1 MNLAVRDVR
10 HNAGRFVFTSVG
22 IGLLLMIVMGMGGI
36 YRGLI
41 FEATLLVDRVG
52 ADLWVVQGN
61 TRGPFSEVSR
71 LPANLEYR
79 VRAVPGVLS
88 ARRFVSHTIQR
99 EHQGR
104 PLRVVVQGLSWPE
117 DKGDWVPIIA
127 GRRLGQAHYEM
138 IADRSLGLPLGEKVR
153 LGKDVYQ
160 VVGLTQGMVGS
171 GGDGL
176 AFLTVSDA
184 MAVQFDVPGEATRLE
199 RAARLARLENIDLG
213 RVTPLLSERVV
224 GPARE
229 LPALTPPQVSAIL
242 LTLRDG
248 TDPARV
254 AATLSTWPDVTV
266 YSTQQQKDLL
276 LSGMVDKARRQL
288 GLFRTLL
295 IIISTII
302 IALIIYTLTLDK
314 IRDIALLKLIGARN
328 RVIVGLIFQQ
338 ALLMGAVGYGLAWWL
353 GGYAFPHFPR
363 LVVIEPS
370 DLIQLAFI
378 VAGISMLAS
387 LLGIWKA
394 LTVEANTV
402 LAT

>member
-10 HNAGRFVFTSVG
+10 HNLGRFVFTSIG

-52 ADLWVVQGN
+52 ADLWVVQGS
-61 TRGPFSEVSR
+61 TRGPFAEVSR
-71 LPANLEYR
+71 IPANLEDR
-79 VRAVPGVLS
+79 VRAVPGVAG

-104 PLRVVVQGLSWPE
+104 PLRMVVQGLSWPE
-117 DKGDWVPIIA
+117 DKGEWVTLIA
-127 GRRLGQAHYEM
+127 GRPLGQAHYEM
-138 IADRSLGLPLGEKVR
+138 IADRSLGLPLGEKLK
-153 LGKDVYQ
+153 LGKDVYE
-160 VVGLTQGMVGS
+160 VVGLTKGMVGT

-176 AFLTVSDA
+176 CFFTVSDA
-184 MAVQFDVPGEATRLE
+184 MAVQFDVPGEAVRLE
-199 RAARLARLENIDLG
+199 RAARVARLEKLDLG

-224 GPARE
+224 GPASE
-229 LPALTPPQVSAIL
+229 LPALALPQVSAVL
-242 LTLRDG
+242 VTLRDG
-248 TDPARV
+248 ADAARV
-254 AATLSTWPDVTV
+254 AATISTWPDVTV

-276 LSGMVDKARRQL
+276 LSGMVDKAKRQL
-288 GLFRTLL
+288 GLFRVLL

-338 ALLMGAVGYGLAWWL
+338 ALLMGAFGYGLAWWL
-353 GGYAFPHFPR
+353 GQYAFPNFPR
-363 LVVIEPS
+363 LVVIESS

-378 VAGISMLAS
+378 VVGISILAS

-394 LTVEANTV
+394 LNVEANTV

>member
-10 HNAGRFVFTSVG
+10 HNLGRFVFTSIG

-52 ADLWVVQGN
+52 ADLWVVQGS
-61 TRGPFSEVSR
+61 TRGPFAEVSR
-71 LPANLEYR
+71 IPANLEDR
-79 VRAVPGVLS
+79 VRAVPGVVG

-104 PLRVVVQGLSWPE
+104 PLRMVVQGLSWPE
-117 DKGDWVPIIA
+117 DKGEWVTLVA
-127 GRRLGQAHYEM
+127 GRPLGQAHYEM
-138 IADRSLGLPLGEKVR
+138 IADRSLGLPLGEKLK
-153 LGKDVYQ
+153 LGKDVYE
-160 VVGLTQGMVGS
+160 VVGLTKGMVGT

-176 AFLTVSDA
+176 CFFTVSDA
-184 MAVQFDVPGEATRLE
+184 MAVQFDVPGEAVRLE
-199 RAARLARLENIDLG
+199 RAARVARLEKLDLG

-224 GPARE
+224 GPASE
-229 LPALTPPQVSAIL
+229 LPALALPQVSAVL
-242 LTLRDG
+242 VTLRDG
-248 TDPARV
+248 ADANRV
-254 AATLSTWPDVTV
+254 AATISTWPDVTV

-276 LSGMVDKARRQL
+276 LSGMVDKAKRQL
-288 GLFRTLL
+288 GLFRVLL

-338 ALLMGAVGYGLAWWL
+338 ALLMGAFGYGLAWWL
-353 GGYAFPHFPR
+353 GQYAFPNFPR
-363 LVVIEPS
+363 LVVIASS

-378 VAGISMLAS
+378 VVGISILAS

>member
-138 IADRSLGLPLGEKVR
+138 IADRSLGLSLGEKVR

>member
-1 MNLAVRDVR
+1 MNLAVRDIR

-41 FEATLLVDRVG
+41 YEATLLVDRVG
-52 ADLWVVQGN
+52 ADLWIVQGN
-61 TRGPFSEVSR
+61 TRGPFAEVSR
-71 LPANLEYR
+71 LPANLEDR
-79 VRAVPGVLS
+79 VRAVPGVAT

-104 PLRVVVQGLSWPE
+104 PLRIVVQGLSWPE
-117 DKGDWVPIIA
+117 DNGDWVPLVA
-127 GRRLGQAHYEM
+127 GRPLGQAHYEM
-138 IADRSLGLPLGEKVR
+138 IADRLLGLPLGERVK

-184 MAVQFDVPGEATRLE
+184 MAVQFDIPSEATRLE
-199 RAARLARLENIDLG
+199 RAARLARLENLDLG
-213 RVTPLLSERVV
+213 RVSPLLSERVV
-224 GPARE
+224 GPASA
-229 LPALTPPQVSAIL
+229 LPALAPPQVSAIL
-242 LTLRDG
+242 LTLRNG
-248 TDPARV
+248 ADPAQV
-254 AATLSTWPDVTV
+254 GATLSTWPDVTV

-288 GLFRTLL
+288 GLFRALL

-302 IALIIYTLTLDK
+302 IALIIYTLTVDK
-314 IRDIALLKLIGARN
+314 LRDIALLKLIGARN

-353 GGYAFPHFPR
+353 GQYAFPHFPR
-363 LVVIEPS
+363 LVVIETT
-370 DLIQLAFI
+370 DLIQLALI
-378 VAGISMLAS
+378 VVGISMLAS

>member
-10 HNAGRFVFTSVG
+10 HNFGRFAFTTVG

-41 FEATLLVDRVG
+41 YEATLLVDRVG

-61 TRGPFSEVSR
+61 TRGPFAEVSR
-71 LPANLEYR
+71 LPATLEDR
-79 VRAVPGVLS
+79 VRAVPGVAG

-104 PLRVVVQGLSWPE
+104 PLRMVVQGLSWPE
-117 DKGDWVPIIA
+117 DNGDWVPLEA
-127 GRRLGQAHYEM
+127 GRPLGQAHYEM
-138 IADRSLGLPLGEKVR
+138 IADRSLGLPLGEKVK
-153 LGKDVYQ
+153 LGKDTYQ
-160 VVGLTQGMVGS
+160 VVGLTRGMVGS
-171 GGDGL
+171 SGDGL
-176 AFLTVSDA
+176 AFFTVSDS
-184 MAVQFDVPGEATRLE
+184 MAIQFDVPGEAVRLE
-199 RAARLARLENIDLG
+199 RASRRARAESQDIG
-213 RVTPLLSERVV
+213 RVQPLLLERAV
-224 GPARE
+224 GPSSG
-229 LPALTPPQVSAIL
+229 LPALAPPQVSAVL
-242 LTLRDG
+242 VTLRDG
-248 TDPARV
+248 EDAGRV

-276 LSGMVDKARRQL
+276 LSGMVDKAKRQL
-288 GLFRTLL
+288 GLFRVLL

-302 IALIIYTLTLDK
+302 IALIIYTLTIDK

-338 ALLMGAVGYGLAWWL
+338 ALLMGAFGYGLAWWL
-353 GGYAFPHFPR
+353 GQFAFPHFPR
-363 LVVIEPS
+363 LVVIETP

-378 VAGISMLAS
+378 VLGISMLAS

-394 LTVEANTV
+394 LNVEANTV

>member
-79 VRAVPGVLS
+79 VRAVPGVLN

-138 IADRSLGLPLGEKVR
+138 IADRSLGLSLGEKVR

>member
-1 MNLAVRDVR
+1 MNLAVRDIR
-10 HNAGRFVFTSVG
+10 HHAGRFVFTSVG

-41 FEATLLVDRVG
+41 YEATLLVDRVG

-61 TRGPFSEVSR
+61 TRGPFAEVSR
-71 LPANLEYR
+71 LPASLENR
-79 VRAVPGVLS
+79 VRAVPGVAS

-99 EHQGR
+99 EHRHR
-104 PLRVVVQGLSWPE
+104 PLRMVVQGLSWPE
-117 DKGDWVPIIA
+117 DRGDWVPLVA
-127 GRRLGQAHYEM
+127 GRPLGQAHFEM
-138 IADRSLGLPLGEKVR
+138 IADQSLQLPLGEKVK
-153 LGKDVYQ
+153 LGKDSYL
-160 VVGLTQGMVGS
+160 VVGLSRGMVGS

-199 RAARLARLENIDLG
+199 RAARQARLENIDLG
-213 RVTPLLSERVV
+213 RVTPLLSERAA
-224 GPARE
+224 GPASE
-229 LPALTPPQVSAIL
+229 LPALGPPQVSAIL
-242 LTLRDG
+242 VTLVDG
-248 TDPARV
+248 AEPARV
-254 AATLSTWPDVTV
+254 AAILSTWPDVTV

-288 GLFRTLL
+288 GLFRAML
-295 IIISTII
+295 IVISTII

-328 RVIVGLIFQQ
+328 RVIIGLIFQQ
-338 ALLMGAVGYGLAWWL
+338 ALLMGVFGYALAWWL
-353 GGYAFPHFPR
+353 GQFAFPHFPR
-363 LVVIEPS
+363 LVVIETP
-370 DLIQLAFI
+370 DLIQLAVI
-378 VAGISMLAS
+378 VLGISMLAS

-394 LTVEANTV
+394 LNVEANTV